1 MGAITFRPKVQS
13 KQRGDLGPR
22 LRLAGPPVPQS
33 LGGSERRPTDAGVA
47 REPAEIGDGATVQ
60 RLEHCWRG

>member
-47 REPAEIGDGATVQ
+47 REPAGD
-60 RLEHCWRG
+60 W